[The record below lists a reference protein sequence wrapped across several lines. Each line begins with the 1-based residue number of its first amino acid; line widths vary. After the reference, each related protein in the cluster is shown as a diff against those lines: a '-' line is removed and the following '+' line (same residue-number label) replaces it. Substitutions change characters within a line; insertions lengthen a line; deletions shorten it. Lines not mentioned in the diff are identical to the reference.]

1 MTRIVRMNGNVY
13 DPLRRKEV
21 PRTPEEEV
29 RQWFIGLLHESAGV
43 PMHQMMSEVSLE
55 YGSGKQW
62 RADLVIYGKGACP
75 IGIVEC
81 KRPNVELG
89 KEVLEQALRYNL
101 VLGVPFLFLTNGR
114 STFVCRKKEQEGTDV
129 SYELLPSF
137 PLYEEMLIQC
147 QR

>member
-1 MTRIVRMNGNVY
+1 MLFR
-13 DPLRRKEV
+13 
-21 PRTPEEEV
+21 
-29 RQWFIGLLHESAGV
+29 S
-43 PMHQMMSEVSLE
+43 VSLE

-81 KRPNVELG
+81 KRPDVELG

-114 STFVCRKKEQEGTDV
+114 STFVCRKKEQEGMDL
-129 SYELLPSF
+129 SYELLSSF